1 MGLGSIS
8 FVQEPVESNTPVI
21 TNWTPIVPYTVY
33 QDDISGLFYFKL
45 ILEVRLTNDSGEVI
59 AKLKQRRN
67 GFIDDITNNDAR
79 ASFDLRD
86 IVNSQLEDTIADQN
100 STTNTIHKLG
110 ANVTT
115 KVFSDNYN
123 QIKAIYVKAY
133 QEYSSSAS
141 STPSEEPSTSVNDTL
156 YYIAASLPLETARGT
171 QYFQGGSSD
180 APFRSYTSSFNTDK
194 VLSNVEAGNGRGTDS
209 LGSVRRNYVQDS
221 DYHTIGFLNDQ
232 TNFQSHV
239 LFFQIVFYNDS
250 GALNTVYVRNNETNG
265 GAIPST
271 SGGEVTKNSER
282 LLYYGC
288 GTANLEAQTVTN
300 DSNAKPSNNSGWTY
314 YTVRGTNTDSSPS
327 GTDFMTTTYYFI
339 KENKSCK
346 GFKVRRLA
354 WRNSFGCYDYFNF
367 TKKSTQTVEVE
378 QNNYQT
384 LLGNFSSNMYSYDNF
399 GRGKRTRQTTAM
411 VKETLN
417 TDWIAEEEAQLLE
430 TLIMSTNVQIVE
442 NADTDYTVPVLITDK
457 SIVRKTQAN
466 DGVKIQYT
474 INIEYA
480 NPLNTNS

>member
-1 MGLGSIS
+1 MGLGNIS

-45 ILEVRLTNDSGEVI
+45 ILEVRLTGASGELI

-67 GFIDDITNNDAR
+67 GFLDDITNNDAR

-86 IVNSQLEDTIADQN
+86 IINSQLEDTTADQN

-115 KVFSDNYN
+115 KVYSDNDN
-123 QIKAIYVKAY
+123 QITAIYVKAY
-133 QEYSSSAS
+133 QEYSSSAA
-141 STPSEEPSTSVNDTL
+141 STPSEDTSPSVNDTL

-171 QYFQGGSSD
+171 QYFQGTSST
-180 APFRSYTSSFNTDK
+180 APFRSYTSSFNTDT
-194 VLSNVEAGNGRGTDS
+194 VLSNVGAGNGRGTDS
-209 LGSVRRNYVQDS
+209 LGSVRRNYVQDT

-232 TNFQSHV
+232 ENFQSHI
-239 LFFQIVFYNDS
+239 LFFQIVFYNAS
-250 GALNTVYVRNNETNG
+250 GALNTTYIRNNDTNG
-265 GAIPST
+265 GAIPTTGS
-271 SGGEVTKNSER
+271 EVTKNAER

-288 GTANLEAQTVTN
+288 GPANLEAQTVSG
-300 DSNAKPSNNSGWTY
+300 DSNAKPSNNAGWTY
-314 YTVRGTNTDSSPS
+314 YTVRGTDTDSSPS

-339 KENKSCK
+339 KEDGSCK

-367 TKKSTQTVEVE
+367 TKKSTQTIDVE

-384 LLGNFSSNMYSYDNF
+384 LLGDFSSNMYSYDNF
-399 GRGKRTRQTTAM
+399 GRGKRTKQTTAM
-411 VKETLN
+411 IKETLN
-417 TDWIAEEEAQLLE
+417 TDWISEEDAQLLE

-442 NADTDYTVPVLITDK
+442 NADTDYTVPVMITDK
-457 SIVRKTQAN
+457 SIIRKTQAN
-466 DGVKIQYT
+466 DGIKIRYT